1 VGDGIGEKD
10 LCPSSKVGLDMG
22 DSVMVSPARNTL
34 LETLEGESSLDC
46 SVEVDGVR
54 ERG

>member
-1 VGDGIGEKD
+1 MGDEIGEND
-10 LCPSSKVGLDMG
+10 LCPSSKVGLDTG
-22 DSVMVSPARNTL
+22 DSVMVSPAKITL
-34 LETLEGESSLDC
+34 LEILEGESSLDC